1 MSFFDIVKSILPLI
15 IVLGML
21 FGILLMVRKY
31 SFSMTGRKLR
41 NLKVDVLHNQL
52 ILPKKYLSFVRIE
65 DKILV
70 LGISENNISVLQE
83 LDYNEFDENGSEIQK
98 TKPGFIDI
106 LKQNLGMR

>member
-1 MSFFDIVKSILPLI
+1 MSFLDIVKSILPLI
-15 IVLGML
+15 IIAGLL
-21 FGILLMVRKY
+21 FGVLLLVRKY
-31 SFSMTGRKLR
+31 SFSITGKKLR

-83 LDYNEFDENGSEIQK
+83 LNYNEFEESNTEFQK
-98 TKPGFIDI
+98 TKLSFIDI
-106 LKQNLGMR
+106 LKQNMGM